1 VADLLAQGN
10 AWLEDQRHRYLTL
23 TVTYRRGDQ
32 SVQVQATIG
41 RTIFRLDA
49 PSDGFGVTT
58 RYVSRDYLVRA
69 TDLVLNGE
77 QTLPQRGDQ
86 IVEASGG
93 GTVHEV
99 MGPGGGEPD
108 WRFSDPQRLT
118 LRIHTKEIPGP

>member
-1 VADLLAQGN
+1 VADLLAQGS

-49 PSDGFGVTT
+49 PGDGFGVTT
-58 RYVSRDYLVRA
+58 RYVSRDYLIRA
-69 TDLVLNGE
+69 ADLVLNGE
-77 QTLPQRGDQ
+77 QTLPQRGDE
-86 IVEASGG
+86 IVESNGV
-93 GTVHEV
+93 THEV
-99 MGPGGGEPD
+99 MGPGSGEPD

>member
-1 VADLLAQGN
+1 VADLLAQGS
-10 AWLEDQRHRYLTL
+10 AWLEDQRHRYLTT

-32 SVQVQATIG
+32 NVQVQATIG

-58 RYVSRDYLVRA
+58 RYVSRDYLIRA
-69 TDLVLNGE
+69 ADLVLNGE

-86 IVEASGG
+86 IVELNGV
-93 GTVHEV
+93 THEV
-99 MGPGGGEPD
+99 MGPGSGEPD